1 LRLSKRKRTVEKPP
15 VKDMEPS
22 GEITISDLLEQL
34 GQTAYNARRLFDVA
48 DTWLSA
54 INSGSR
60 IYFTLAGAM
69 TPAGMRRVIAK
80 AIENKFIDVLAT
92 TGANMVHDSLQGV
105 YKAHIIGCPE
115 ADDTEL
121 FKEKLFRI
129 YDVYLINEKWA
140 EFGEWLDSTF
150 FPSFVTERRKETS
163 GGASSVGGSST
174 KRGSPYEEVKITPT
188 HFFNK
193 LGRELSEKND
203 NGILA
208 TAYKHNVAVYCPAL
222 MDSDFGIRLHCANL
236 EVIQPKYDARI
247 LVDQVTEYD
256 NLFEDMDKHK
266 NRGIMIVGGGTPKN
280 FVLQASMA
288 LPTWEACGFRYAA
301 QITTDAPQW
310 GGLSGAT
317 LSEAM
322 SWGKIKGEA
331 KTAIV
336 YCDATI
342 ALPVIVS
349 YLLAKTNKK

>member
-1 LRLSKRKRTVEKPP
+1 MSPRIRTVRKPP

-22 GEITISDLLEQL
+22 GELTVSELVEQL

-54 INSGSR
+54 VQSKSR

-80 AIENKFIDVLAT
+80 AIENNFIDVIAT

-105 YKAHIIGCPE
+105 YKAHIIGSPE

-150 FPSFVTERRKETS
+150 FPSFVTEKRKET
-163 GGASSVGGSST
+163 GEGSSPT
-174 KRGSPYEEVKITPT
+174 SAGSSKRGSPYEEIKITPA
-188 HFFNK
+188 HFLNR
-193 LGRELSEKND
+193 LGKELSEKDD

-208 TAYKHNVAVYCPAL
+208 TAYKYKVPIYCPAL

-236 EVIQPKYDARI
+236 EVIQPKYNARI

-256 NLFEDMDKHK
+256 SLFEDMDKHE

-342 ALPVIVS
+342 ALPLIVS
-349 YLLAKTNKK
+349 YLMAKTKRK

>member
-1 LRLSKRKRTVEKPP
+1 MSPRIHTVKKPP

-22 GEITISDLLEQL
+22 GELTVPDLLEQL

-54 INSGSR
+54 IKSGSR
-60 IYFTLAGAM
+60 IYLTLAGAM

-105 YKAHIIGCPE
+105 YMAHIIGSPE

-150 FPSFVTERRKETS
+150 FPSLVTEKRKATGEGTKPRGVESSRRGIS
-163 GGASSVGGSST
+163 I
-174 KRGSPYEEVKITPT
+174 EEIKITPAY
-188 HFFNK
+188 FFNR
-193 LGRELSEKND
+193 LGKELFEKND
-203 NGILA
+203 NGVLA
-208 TAYKHNVAVYCPAL
+208 TAYKYKVPVYCPAL

-236 EVIQPKYDARI
+236 EVIQPKYNARI

-256 NLFEDMDKHK
+256 NLFEDMDKHE

-288 LPTWEACGFRYAA
+288 LPTWESCGFRYAA
-301 QITTDAPQW
+301 QVTTDAPQW

-317 LSEAM
+317 LSEAI

-342 ALPVIVS
+342 ALPIIVS
-349 YLLAKTNKK
+349 YLMAKTNRK